1 MGISLISIS
10 HRVAPLAIRE
20 LFAFPE
26 EQQCELMRQAVSR
39 GIAAECILI
48 STCNRTEIYT
58 YSDREESNFTRV
70 QELLLEFAEAAD
82 VENIGDYIRLY
93 SDSGAVTHLFR
104 VAAGLDSMVMGE
116 DQILG
121 QVKRAHDQ
129 ARRTGTCGVYLNTLF
144 RFAVTAA
151 KKVKTETELSRTTVS
166 TATMAIKAAEQGL
179 GTLKGKNVMIIGASG
194 KIGSTVLKN
203 LQCIEGVRV
212 FLTSRNMAQAHKDH
226 HHKIAYQVMEYENRY
241 DLADD
246 MDVIISATSSPHYT
260 LTYEKLTNLCNA
272 VRAGLPYIAT
282 HPDLNCP
289 VAGGY
294 IPDIGATIAYV
305 EAATGRRPDAV
316 IGKPN
321 RFILQAAA
329 RRFGCQPEEICMVG
343 DRLYTDIALGRN
355 GCKTVLVLCGESGRE
370 DLPGAVHQP
379 DLVCQDLLELCQVWQ
394 KSE

>member
-26 EQQCELMRQAVSR
+26 EQQRELMRQAVER
-39 GIAAECILI
+39 GIATECILI

-70 QELLLEFAEAAD
+70 QELLLEFADAAD

-93 SDSGAVTHLFR
+93 SDTGAVAHLFR

-129 ARRTGTCGVYLNTLF
+129 ARKTGTCGVYLNTLF

-179 GTLKGKNVMIIGASG
+179 GTLHGKNVMLIGASG

-212 FLTSRNMAQAHKDH
+212 YLTSRNLSQAHEDH

-241 DLADD
+241 DLVDD

-260 LTYEKLTNLCNA
+260 LTYEKLARSLRTSKPRVLVDLAVPIDIEEKTEWLPGIRRYDIDDFRELAKTNNEKKMHEAVEADHILEESRVDFERWMIFQQA
-272 VRAGLPYIAT
+272 LPEVRALKAWM
-282 HPDLNCP
+282 LQ
-289 VAGGY
+289 
-294 IPDIGATIAYV
+294 
-305 EAATGRRPDAV
+305 EAEKKGFEHAIDKMFYRIRDNSDP
-316 IGKPN
+316 K
-321 RFILQAAA
+321 
-329 RRFGCQPEEICMVG
+329 
-343 DRLYTDIALGRN
+343 
-355 GCKTVLVLCGESGRE
+355 
-370 DLPGAVHQP
+370 
-379 DLVCQDLLELCQVWQ
+379 ELRAFFEHM
-394 KSE
+394 KEN

>member
-1 MGISLISIS
+1 MGITLISIS

-26 EQQCELMRQAVSR
+26 EQQRELMSQALSR

-58 YSDREESNFTRV
+58 YSDREESNFTRM
-70 QELLLEFAEAAD
+70 QELLLEFAGASD

-93 SDSGAVTHLFR
+93 SDSGAVAHLFH

-129 ARRTGTCGVYLNTLF
+129 ARKTGTCGVYLNTLF
-144 RFAVTAA
+144 RYAVTAA
-151 KKVKTETELSRTTVS
+151 KKVKTETDLSRTTVS

-179 GTLKGKNVMIIGASG
+179 GTLHGKNVMLIGASG

-212 FLTSRNMAQAHKDH
+212 YLTSRNLAQAHADH
-226 HHKIAYQVMEYENRY
+226 HHKIAYQIMEYENRY

-260 LTYEKLTNLCNA
+260 LTYEKLARNLRTSKPRVLVDLAVPIDIEEKTEWLPGVRRYDIDDFRELAKTNNE
-272 VRAGLPYIAT
+272 RKM
-282 HPDLNCP
+282 H
-289 VAGGY
+289 
-294 IPDIGATIAYV
+294 
-305 EAATGRRPDAV
+305 EAAEADHILDASRLDFERWMIFQQALPEIGRLKDWMLREAEKK
-316 IGKPN
+316 G
-321 RFILQAAA
+321 AAHA
-329 RRFGCQPEEICMVG
+329 IDKLFYRIRDNSSP
-343 DRLYTDIALGRN
+343 
-355 GCKTVLVLCGESGRE
+355 GELKAFFE
-370 DLPGAVHQP
+370 NMK
-379 DLVCQDLLELCQVWQ
+379 EN
-394 KSE
+394 

>member
-26 EQQCELMRQAVSR
+26 EQQRELMRQAVER
-39 GIAAECILI
+39 GIATECILI

-70 QELLLEFAEAAD
+70 QELLLGFADAAD

-93 SDSGAVTHLFR
+93 SDTGAVAHLFR

-129 ARRTGTCGVYLNTLF
+129 ARKTGTCGVYLNTLF

-179 GTLKGKNVMIIGASG
+179 GTLHGKNVMLIGASG

-212 FLTSRNMAQAHKDH
+212 YLTYRNLAQAHEDH

-241 DLADD
+241 DLVDD

-260 LTYEKLTNLCNA
+260 LTYEKLARSLRTSKPRVLVDLAVPIDIEEKTEWLPGIRRYDIDDFRELAKTNNEKKMHEAVEADHILEESRVDFERWMIFQQA
-272 VRAGLPYIAT
+272 LPEVRALKEWM
-282 HPDLNCP
+282 LQ
-289 VAGGY
+289 
-294 IPDIGATIAYV
+294 
-305 EAATGRRPDAV
+305 EAEKKGFEHAIDKMFYRIRDNSDP
-316 IGKPN
+316 K
-321 RFILQAAA
+321 
-329 RRFGCQPEEICMVG
+329 
-343 DRLYTDIALGRN
+343 
-355 GCKTVLVLCGESGRE
+355 
-370 DLPGAVHQP
+370 
-379 DLVCQDLLELCQVWQ
+379 ELRAFFEHM
-394 KSE
+394 KEN